1 MKTNK
6 AERDA
11 IASKFIKR
19 MKEKM
24 ILRNKDFKKSKEY
37 KDISKNVDELA
48 KLRDRESTLDFVV
61 REQIAKYNKDNT
73 SEYWKLSDATGY
85 RYSDN
90 EKGLRLQVESEYAL
104 RPLLSDAILIAQV
117 GVETVDE
124 MFEYLEKEVAI

>member
-1 MKTNK
+1 
-6 AERDA
+6 
-11 IASKFIKR
+11 

-61 REQIAKYNKDNT
+61 REQIAKYNKDKP
-73 SEYWKLSDATGY
+73 SEYWKLTTDTGY

-90 EKGLRLQVESEYAL
+90 EKGLRLAVESEYSL
-104 RPLLSDAILIAQV
+104 RPLLCDAILIAQV

>member
-24 ILRNKDFKKSKEY
+24 IFRNKDFKKSKEY

-61 REQIAKYNKDNT
+61 REQIAKYNKDNP

-85 RYSDN
+85 RHSDN
-90 EKGLRLQVESEYAL
+90 EKGLRLQVESEYSL
-104 RPLLSDAILIAQV
+104 RPLLCDAILIAQV

>member
-24 ILRNKDFKKSKEY
+24 IFRNKDFKKSKEY

-48 KLRDRESTLDFVV
+48 KLRDRESTLDSVV
-61 REQIAKYNKDNT
+61 REQIAKYNKDNP
-73 SEYWKLSDATGY
+73 SEYWKLTTDTGY

-90 EKGLRLQVESEYAL
+90 ETGLRLVVESEYSL
-104 RPLLSDAILIAQV
+104 RPLLCDAILIAQV

-124 MFEYLEKEVAI
+124 MFEYLEQEVAL

>member
-24 ILRNKDFKKSKEY
+24 IFRNKDFKKSKEY

-48 KLRDRESTLDFVV
+48 KLRDRESTLDSVV
-61 REQIAKYNKDNT
+61 REQIAKYNKDNP
-73 SEYWKLSDATGY
+73 SEYWKLTTDTGY

-90 EKGLRLQVESEYAL
+90 ETGLRLVVESEYSL
-104 RPLLSDAILIAQV
+104 RPLLCDAILIAQV

-124 MFEYLEKEVAI
+124 MFEHLEKEVAL